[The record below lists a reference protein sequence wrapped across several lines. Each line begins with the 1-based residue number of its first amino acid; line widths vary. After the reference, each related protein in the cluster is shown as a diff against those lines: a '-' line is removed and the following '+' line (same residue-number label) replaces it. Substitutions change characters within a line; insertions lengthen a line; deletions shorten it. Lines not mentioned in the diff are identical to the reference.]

1 MTQVADRN
9 GKFVVSINTPSGQ
22 AIIESEEQWEEVLE
36 MSKHIGLLKSG
47 RVTGTNRV
55 YISAVCTD
63 LTPDEKRKLRRTA

>member
-1 MTQVADRN
+1 MTQVANRN
-9 GKFVVSINTPSGQ
+9 EKFVVSINTPSGP
-22 AIIESEEQWEEVLE
+22 AFIESEQQWNEVLE
-36 MSKHIGLLKSG
+36 MDKYIGLLKSN